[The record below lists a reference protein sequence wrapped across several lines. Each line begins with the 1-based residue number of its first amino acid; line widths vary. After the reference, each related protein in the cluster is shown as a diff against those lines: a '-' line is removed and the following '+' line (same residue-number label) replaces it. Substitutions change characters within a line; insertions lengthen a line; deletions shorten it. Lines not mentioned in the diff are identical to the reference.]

1 LLIGAFGLYREKDR
15 ARTIAS
21 NKIAHEK
28 PGNGS
33 KGKCVWN
40 KLKSKPVVIETGL
53 SDMKRQ
59 MPECA
64 KASESMCLEWCVFI
78 FNDGK
83 EQGISM

>member
-1 LLIGAFGLYREKDR
+1 LELLGCIGKKTEP
-15 ARTIAS
+15 TIAS

>member
-1 LLIGAFGLYREKDR
+1 MYREKDR

-53 SDMKRQ
+53 SDM
-59 MPECA
+59 
-64 KASESMCLEWCVFI
+64 
-78 FNDGK
+78 
-83 EQGISM
+83 